1 MVGMTVVMEVLIV
14 LTDVVGQAGATVT
27 RVEPAELTGGGMTE
41 PVLVGADSDSVS
53 AGPEGEP
60 VSVAVTG
67 HTVVDT
73 ATVSVTTVVEWAG
86 QLVTVSGQLVTV
98 RVVVLK
104 MVEVVRGTTE
114 EVTTVELAGQLV
126 TSGAHDVMVK
136 YSVEK
141 TVLWASSS
149 ELWLWA
155 MAAPARATVAR
166 AKRILATVRGFRG
179 KRRGCC
185 EWLVKD

>member
-1 MVGMTVVMEVLIV
+1 MMVGMTVVMEVLMV
-14 LTDVVGQAGATVT
+14 LTETVGQAGATVT

-41 PVLVGADSDSVS
+41 PEPVGPADSVS

-73 ATVSVTTVVEWAG
+73 AIVSVTTVVESAG
-86 QLVTVSGQLVTV
+86 QWVTVSGQSVTV

-114 EVTTVELAGQLV
+114 DETTVERAGQLV
-126 TSGAHDVMVK
+126 ISGAHDVTVK

-149 ELWLWA
+149 PPWA
-155 MAAPARATVAR
+155 MTAPARATVAR
-166 AKRILATVRGFRG
+166 AKRILATV
-179 KRRGCC
+179 
-185 EWLVKD
+185 W